1 MDNNKD
7 ENDIKNQKKQNKT
20 NKFNIIKKGISEKR
34 RRNLFSLIEVI
45 DDNTKR
51 KLTRRIQKLS
61 SMQNFSDEGKRTN
74 FVINLEQI
82 QERVNNLQNLF
93 PFFPE
98 FDSFME
104 KEGEKIMGE
113 IAVESYEDIIEK
125 DKIIYKYGDEIK
137 QFYLIL
143 DGQVDLFFPFTEEIE
158 MNIDEFYIYILR
170 LRRYNEMEMLND
182 VLLLNDMSFMK
193 EIGINFNIDKYIY
206 KLYLTYLRIEIDPEF
221 LIKEGTK
228 DKKKVLYTKD
238 NIFDFVRNNKI
249 NFENT
254 FDNKEIKDLVLRI
267 SEELIETIKWIM
279 PEKLC
284 HIIVEEKDEETYK
297 RIVNIQDKFIKEF
310 KKNCKWQNVESKNYA
325 QRILP
330 KKVINDRLISKK
342 MIIMKYLYIDTL
354 KKGQHF
360 GEFTQDSFALFS
372 HSYLDKI
379 KKSDFRQ
386 VQLHKYHNFR
396 NMTVI
401 SSSFMRFYSF
411 NKAIFSNYFL
421 KFIEKKTSDKKAY
434 LSNHHLFAKSD
445 NPNLLKTYSICFK
458 EKELK
463 EGDIIIKEN
472 ESLTESNI
480 NIYFILKGECQLSCN
495 KTISQIDEIIKI
507 LGKEHLIKETYN
519 KEVKE
524 ILNTPQYDSL
534 VKNKIKIK
542 LNFLKENDIVGL
554 TECFEGDKYFINVKC
569 TQRDTKLLYVDSRI
583 IKMFIDSDET
593 IKENKDK
600 IVYEKY
606 RLLSQNL
613 INQRK
618 MFFDSIL
625 NMNKIRLEIDTGYK
639 PIKIKYKSLPRIRTH
654 KSLKTTRSKLND
666 LLNAKNTMNN
676 FNMNTKLKHFEGDLD
691 KILISINYRN
701 VLNDRRIEKSKEF
714 RKKLK
719 EKMKKKLKDNKQIIK
734 RNRLNELKLFNTEK
748 ENKYLNPLV
757 FESKL
762 GTFGKSNLLNK
773 NIYKILPSLKTNSLK
788 ELGNKYEL
796 VIPYQYHKLKNS
808 SSTSQ
813 INPLFYDDFNRSFNL
828 SQYFNLNTNEKNKSY
843 ETKQSNLDYTLKI
856 KGINDYSNTTNK
868 NRKSL
873 YKNNTNNNRLN
884 KGYFRINNTNVG
896 KRKFH

>member
-1 MDNNKD
+1 MDNNED
-7 ENDIKNQKKQNKT
+7 ENETKNQENQNKT
-20 NKFNIIKKGISEKR
+20 DNFNISVKRISEKR
-34 RRNLFSLIEVI
+34 RHNLFSFIEII
-45 DDNTKR
+45 DDNAKR
-51 KLTRRIQKLS
+51 RLTRRIKKLS
-61 SMQNFSDEGKRTN
+61 TIRHSSNQKSN
-74 FVINLEQI
+74 FVLNLEQI
-82 QERVNNLQNLF
+82 QERINNLQNLF

-98 FDSFME
+98 FDDFME
-104 KEGEKIMGE
+104 NEGEKIMGE

-143 DGQVDLFFPFTEEIE
+143 DGKVDLFFPFTEEVE
-158 MNIDEFYIYILR
+158 MNIDEFYIYMLR
-170 LRRYNEMEMLND
+170 LRRYNEIEMLND

-193 EIGINFNIDKYIY
+193 EIGMNFNIDKYIY

-221 LIKEGTK
+221 LIKEESK
-228 DKKKVLYTKD
+228 DKKKDLYTKD
-238 NIFDFVRNNKI
+238 NIFDFIRKNKI
-249 NFENT
+249 NFEDT
-254 FDNKEIKDLVLRI
+254 FDDKEIKELVLRI

-284 HIIVEEKDEETYK
+284 DIIVEKKDEGIYK
-297 RIVNIQDKFIKEF
+297 RIVNIKDIFLKQLKS
-310 KKNCKWQNVESKNYA
+310 NCKWQNVESKNYA
-325 QRILP
+325 QRIMP

-360 GEFTQDSFALFS
+360 GEFTPDSFALFS
-372 HSYLDKI
+372 HSYLAKI
-379 KKSDFRQ
+379 KKSDFRH
-386 VQLHKYHNFR
+386 VELHKYHNFR

-401 SSSFMRFYSF
+401 ASSLVHFYSF
-411 NKAIFSNYFL
+411 NKSIFSNYFL
-421 KFIEKKTSDKKAY
+421 KFIEKKTLKKKQY
-434 LSNHHLFAKSD
+434 LSNHHLFSKS
-445 NPNLLKTYSICFK
+445 NNNNLLKTYSLCFK

-463 EGDIIIKEN
+463 EGDNIIKEN

-480 NIYFILKGECQLSCN
+480 NIYFILEGECQLSCH
-495 KTISQIDEIIKI
+495 KTIPQIDEIIKI

-519 KEVKE
+519 QEVKN

-534 VKNKIKIK
+534 VKNPVQIK
-542 LNFLKENDIVGL
+542 LNFLKQNDIVGL
-554 TECFEGDKYFINVKC
+554 TECFEEDKYFINVKC
-569 TQRDTKLLYVDSRI
+569 SQRGTKLLYVDSRI

-625 NMNKIRLEIDTGYK
+625 NMNKIRLEIDTGYR
-639 PIKIKYKSLPRIRTH
+639 PLKIKYKSLPQIRTY
-654 KSLKTTRSKLND
+654 KSIKMKNSKFND
-666 LLNAKNTMNN
+666 LLNAKSTMNN
-676 FNMNTKLKHFEGDLD
+676 FNMNTKLKHFDGDLD

-701 VLNDRRIEKSKEF
+701 VLNERRMEKSKEL

-719 EKMKKKLKDNKQIIK
+719 EKMEKKLKDNEQKIK
-734 RNRLNELKLFNTEK
+734 RKRLNVLKLFDTEK
-748 ENKYLNPLV
+748 ENKYFNPVV

-762 GTFGKSNLLNK
+762 GAFSKTNLLNK

-788 ELGNKYEL
+788 ELDNKYEL
-796 VIPYQYHKLKNS
+796 VIPYQYHKLKSS

-828 SQYFNLNTNEKNKSY
+828 SQYFNLNTDDKNKSY
-843 ETKQSNLDYTLKI
+843 ETKQSSLDYTLKI
-856 KGINDYSNTTNK
+856 KGINDNTNTNK
-868 NRKSL
+868 NRKTL
-873 YKNNTNNNRLN
+873 YKNNTRINNRLN
-884 KGYFRINNTNVG
+884 KGYFRINITKVG
-896 KRKFH
+896 KKKFH

>member
-93 PFFPE
+93 PFYPE
-98 FDSFME
+98 LDSFME
-104 KEGEKIMGE
+104 KEGEKILGE

-182 VLLLNDMSFMK
+182 VLLLNDMNFMK
-193 EIGINFNIDKYIY
+193 EIGMNFNIDKYIY

-254 FDNKEIKDLVLRI
+254 FDDKEIKDLVLRI

-284 HIIVEEKDEETYK
+284 HIIVEKKDEETYK

-342 MIIMKYLYIDTL
+342 MIIMKYLHIDTL

-360 GEFTQDSFALFS
+360 GEFTPDSFALFS

-421 KFIEKKTSDKKAY
+421 KFIEKKTSDKKSY

-524 ILNTPQYDSL
+524 ILNTPLYDSL
-534 VKNKIKIK
+534 VKNKIQIK

-554 TECFEGDKYFINVKC
+554 TECFERDKYFINVKC

-639 PIKIKYKSLPRIRTH
+639 PIKIKYKSLPQIRTH
-654 KSLKTTRSKLND
+654 KSLKMTKSKLND
-666 LLNAKNTMNN
+666 LLNTKNTMNN

-701 VLNDRRIEKSKEF
+701 VLNDRRIEKSKEL

-719 EKMKKKLKDNKQIIK
+719 EKMKKKIK
-734 RNRLNELKLFNTEK
+734 R
-748 ENKYLNPLV
+748 
-757 FESKL
+757 
-762 GTFGKSNLLNK
+762 
-773 NIYKILPSLKTNSLK
+773 
-788 ELGNKYEL
+788 
-796 VIPYQYHKLKNS
+796 
-808 SSTSQ
+808 
-813 INPLFYDDFNRSFNL
+813 
-828 SQYFNLNTNEKNKSY
+828 
-843 ETKQSNLDYTLKI
+843 
-856 KGINDYSNTTNK
+856 
-868 NRKSL
+868 
-873 YKNNTNNNRLN
+873 
-884 KGYFRINNTNVG
+884 
-896 KRKFH
+896 